1 MLLKLLASSLL
12 KKSHAKVTSIVAF
25 TADEQSAEWRE
36 ESGEW
41 SYITAAASSCSEIDD
56 IK

>member
-25 TADEQSAEWRE
+25 TADEQTAESRVAEWRM
-36 ESGEW
+36 ESGV
-41 SYITAAASSCSEIDD
+41 ITASSN
-56 IK
+56 KQLL